1 MESQWRKHAYFI
13 TNSLL
18 SILTFCAFELA
29 LGCCCR
35 CCYCHRLF
43 FSLFLLLCKY
53 TTGNAFFFFCF
64 FCNSIPIYSLLFGV
78 PLFLLPFKHFIYSF
92 LTSFP
97 SVRSSI
103 VILHYGSVTVRP
115 YSKNSALVKT
125 HKTNEQSHE
134 ERQNS
139 ACKNFNYSQTMHRVF
154 CVHCAGNG

>member
-1 MESQWRKHAYFI
+1 MRI
-13 TNSLL
+13 LL
-18 SILTFCAFELA
+18 PIH
-29 LGCCCR
+29 CCQFLLFLR
-35 CCYCHRLF
+35 FWIGTRLLLLLLPSF
-43 FSLFLLLCKY
+43 VFSLFLLLCKY

-78 PLFLLPFKHFIYSF
+78 PLFLLLFKHFIYSF

-103 VILHYGSVTVRP
+103 VILNYGSVSVRP
-115 YSKNSALVKT
+115 YSKNFALVKT